1 MLASAAE
8 FQAGASRAGSRGYFL
23 VGKQVADFGA
33 WGWAR
38 MDFAV
43 EVAGKTDVGCVRTNN
58 EDNFGYDTDCG
69 IFVVCDGMGGAA
81 AGEVASQLG
90 VATVLSY
97 FRQMA
102 AADAYPAFERRFE
115 DCSEHANALGN
126 AILSANRTIY
136 QAGLADIQ
144 RSGMGTTIAA
154 VLVRSKSVSIA
165 HVGDS
170 RIYLVRDAAL
180 EQLTSDHSLI
190 MERVRRGL
198 MTIEEAAVS
207 AMQNVITRALGAE
220 PDVQPDVSDL
230 EIVPGDTLLLSS
242 DGLVRHVNDDQILEI
257 IQNAPSLQTACDTL
271 IEAAK
276 TSGGSD
282 NITCVLLRFCA
293 QSL

>member
-1 MLASAAE
+1 LSTALVHYSAA
-8 FQAGASRAGSRGYFL
+8 AASDRGR
-23 VGKQVADFGA
+23 K
-33 WGWAR
+33 R
-38 MDFAV
+38 PS
-43 EVAGKTDVGCVRTNN
+43 N
-58 EDNFGYDTDCG
+58 EDAFAYSVENGVFL
-69 IFVVCDGMGGAA
+69 VCDGMGGAA

-90 VATVLSY
+90 VSTVLSY
-97 FRQMA
+97 FSQMA

-136 QAGLADIQ
+136 QAGVADIQ

-220 PDVQPDVSDL
+220 PDVQPDVTDL
-230 EIVPGDTLLLSS
+230 EIVSSDTLLLSS

-257 IQNAPSLQTACDTL
+257 IQNAPSLQTACDML

-276 TSGGSD
+276 TGGGSD
-282 NITCVLLRFCA
+282 NITCVLLQFSA

>member
-81 AGEVASQLG
+81 AGEVASQLA
-90 VATVLSY
+90 VSTVLSY
-97 FRQMA
+97 FRQIA

-126 AILSANRTIY
+126 AILSANRAIY
-136 QAGLADIQ
+136 QAGLADI
-144 RSGMGTTIAA
+144 RWSGMGTTIAA
-154 VLVRSKSVSIA
+154 VLVRGKSVSIA

-198 MTIEEAAVS
+198 MTVEEAAVS

-257 IQNAPSLQTACDTL
+257 IQSAPSLQTACDTL

-276 TSGGSD
+276 TGGGSD

-293 QSL
+293 QSR